1 MALSELQMLVDD
13 LAERLNAP
21 TVLEDHDQRVV
32 VYSSHNGGPIDDVRR
47 DSILRRQASRD
58 VREWFQGFGIFRAK
72 GPLRIPSHPELGI
85 LGRLCAPVRFRG
97 RLMGYLF
104 LIDDEQR
111 LGSTDEALVTQAEE
125 HAGVLLY
132 EEELAQ
138 RLSASIMSSLL
149 GPSAELRENAAQQ
162 LLEQG
167 LATED
172 APHTVVY
179 LRPADLALHALP
191 ELIGEVLW
199 ELGRRRGHGELL
211 RVARQDHGVLL
222 VKVSDLA
229 GDRAA
234 RLVAAEARDMLSVRL
249 GGARVI
255 AGVGDPQRHL
265 TAAVVSYRQA
275 LLAARVS
282 VSVPSVGDVA
292 SWEGLGAFRALVQLP
307 PGERCDSCLDPRLD
321 KLLDADGDLAAT
333 VETYLDLGGDAG
345 RTAEQLNVHRATL
358 YYRLNKAQAL
368 TGANLRDGND
378 RLALHLSFKL
388 ARLIE
393 RYPSS

>member
-1 MALSELQMLVDD
+1 
-13 LAERLNAP
+13 
-21 TVLEDHDQRVV
+21 
-32 VYSSHNGGPIDDVRR
+32 
-47 DSILRRQASRD
+47 
-58 VREWFQGFGIFRAK
+58 
-72 GPLRIPSHPELGI
+72 
-85 LGRLCAPVRFRG
+85 
-97 RLMGYLF
+97 MGYLF
-104 LIDDEQR
+104 LIDDDQR
-111 LGSTDEALVTQAEE
+111 LAPPEVGVVEQAEA
-125 HAGVLLY
+125 HAGALLY

-138 RLSASIMSSLL
+138 RLSASILSNLL
-149 GPSAELRENAAQQ
+149 GPSADLRENAAQQ

-167 LATED
+167 LAAADT
-172 APHTVVY
+172 PHAVVY
-179 LRPADLALHALP
+179 IRPADLSAVNLP

-199 ELGRRRGHGELL
+199 ELGRRRNHGGLL

-222 VKVSDLA
+222 VRVGTLED
-229 GDRAA
+229 DRAA
-234 RLVAAEARDMLSVRL
+234 RLVADEARDMLAQRL
-249 GGARVI
+249 AGLVAGKVVTARRATPRVI

-265 TAAVVSYRQA
+265 TSAVVSYRQA

-282 VSVPSVGDVA
+282 ASVPGVGDVA
-292 SWEGLGAFRALVQLP
+292 SWNSLGAFRALVQLP

-321 KLLDADGDLAAT
+321 KLLAADGDLAQT

-358 YYRLNKAQAL
+358 YYRLNKAQQL

-393 RYPSS
+393 RYPALSGG